1 MIEVYTDGASKGNP
15 GRASIGIV
23 IRKDNQTYTYK
34 EEIGITTNN
43 VAEYH
48 ALLKA
53 LNLLIQKQWSGE
65 NIRIYTDSELLY
77 KQITGI
83 YKVRSRE
90 LKSLYEKVSNLLKSF
105 PSLEITWVPREAN
118 QRADRLANE
127 ALNEKNSPTEKENR
141 EQKKSKKELH
151 RIR

>member
-90 LKSLYEKVSNLLKSF
+90 LKSLYEKVSNLLKIF

-127 ALNEKNSPTEKENR
+127 ALNEKKFPDRKSEQRAEKE
-141 EQKKSKKELH
+141 
-151 RIR
+151 

>member
-127 ALNEKNSPTEKENR
+127 ALNEKKFPDRKREQRAEKE
-141 EQKKSKKELH
+141 
-151 RIR
+151 